1 MKPIIGISASA
12 VRSEGDV
19 YSRLNENYTR
29 SVRAAG
35 GLPLILPFDLTQ
47 ADAEAAVAVI
57 DGLLFSG
64 GGDVDP
70 RYFGEDPHPALRR
83 VSAAYDASELALF
96 KAAEKARLP
105 VLGICRGCQLINVAM
120 GGSLYQDIPAQ
131 LPAAIAHYPAG
142 APMDESFHR
151 VDIVD
156 SGSIMARCVGLE
168 ELYTNSFHHQAVRKL
183 ATGLRVTAKTS
194 DGVIEAFEGS
204 DGAWFLHALQFH
216 PEALT
221 KPGAPRGADFLKLF
235 GSFVDAAALRK
246 PRTR

>member
-1 MKPIIGISASA
+1 MKPIIGISATA
-12 VRSEGDV
+12 IRSEGER

-47 ADAEAAVAVI
+47 ADAEAIVALI
-57 DGLLFSG
+57 DGIVFSG
-64 GGDVDP
+64 GGD
-70 RYFGEDPHPALRR
+70 PHPALKR
-83 VSAAYDASELALF
+83 VSAAYDASEMALF
-96 KAAEKARLP
+96 KAAEQARLP

-120 GGSLYQDIPAQ
+120 GGSLFQDIPAQ
-131 LPAAIAHYPAG
+131 LPGAIAHYPAG

-151 VDIVD
+151 VEIVD
-156 SGSIMARCVGLE
+156 SASIMARCFGLE

-183 ATGLRVTAKTS
+183 AAGLRVTAKTG

-221 KPGAPRGADFLKLF
+221 KPGAPRAADFQKLF

>member
-1 MKPIIGISASA
+1 MKPIIGISATA
-12 VRSEGDV
+12 IRSEGER

-47 ADAEAAVAVI
+47 SDAEAIVALI
-57 DGLLFSG
+57 DGIVFSG

-70 RYFGEDPHPALRR
+70 RYFGEDPHPALKR
-83 VSAAYDASELALF
+83 VSAAYDASEMALF
-96 KAAEKARLP
+96 KAAEQARLP

-120 GGSLYQDIPAQ
+120 GGSLFQDIPAQ
-131 LPAAIAHYPAG
+131 LPGAIAHYPAG

-151 VDIVD
+151 IDIVD
-156 SGSIMARCVGLE
+156 SASIMARCFGLE
-168 ELYTNSFHHQAVRKL
+168 ELYVNSFHHQAVRKL
-183 ATGLRVTAKTS
+183 AAGLRVTAKS
-194 DGVIEAFEGS
+194 GDGVIEAFEGS

-216 PEALT
+216 PEGLT
-221 KPGAPRGADFLKLF
+221 KPGTPRYADFQKLF
-235 GSFVDAAALRK
+235 GSFVDAAGLRK